1 MTYVL
6 SPGASIA
13 FSDDS
18 TLTVRL
24 VDGEVALRGRT
35 AELARR
41 ILCTVEQPKTVE
53 EVAKEA
59 GASAAVVAR
68 VLAQM
73 EPQGLVTTVAALD
86 RGPGA
91 DRAANTVLRLFPD
104 EALCTLG
111 ADDEADVVCLGDEEL
126 GDHFAQLTSGSIR
139 ARVSPRPVLDE
150 ADAPA
155 LSRPLPSLAVSLRR
169 ERDEEHLRLLDR
181 WARRAR
187 VPYLAGWFEGVTAVV
202 THVVVPLRTACYEC
216 LCVRER
222 AAAHGSGKE
231 ETPQTPG
238 HAALAA
244 APTGRLPAAD
254 GLLANMAA
262 LRAVNVFAGR
272 TNEAPAP
279 TLLQLSFTTLK
290 LTRHPVLRVPMCE
303 SCGHGGQ

>member
-1 MTYVL
+1 MEVTYVL
-6 SPGASIA
+6 SPGASVA
-13 FSDDS
+13 FGGDS

-24 VDGEVALRGRT
+24 VDGEVALRGGA

-41 ILCTVEQPKTVE
+41 ILCAVEQPKTVG

-73 EPQGLVTTVAALD
+73 EPQGLVTTLAELD

-91 DRAANTVLRLFPD
+91 DRAANAVLRLFPD
-104 EALCTLG
+104 GALCDLG
-111 ADDEADVVCLGDEEL
+111 ADDEADVVFLGDDEL
-126 GDHFAQLTSGSIR
+126 GERFAELTGESIR
-139 ARVSPRPVLDE
+139 ARVSRRSVVSE
-150 ADAPA
+150 ADAPT
-155 LSRPLPSLAVSLRR
+155 LSEPLPSLVVSLRR
-169 ERDEEHLRLLDR
+169 ERDEGHLRLLDR

-187 VPYLAGWFEGVTAVV
+187 VPYVAGWFEGVTAVL
-202 THVVVPLRTACYEC
+202 THVVVPLRTACYDC

-222 AAAHGSGKE
+222 AALRAPGGDEAPEAPVLGSG
-231 ETPQTPG
+231 P
-238 HAALAA
+238 A
-244 APTGRLPAAD
+244 GRLSAAD

-272 TNEAPAP
+272 ANEAPAP
-279 TLLQLSFTTLK
+279 ALLQLSFTTLK